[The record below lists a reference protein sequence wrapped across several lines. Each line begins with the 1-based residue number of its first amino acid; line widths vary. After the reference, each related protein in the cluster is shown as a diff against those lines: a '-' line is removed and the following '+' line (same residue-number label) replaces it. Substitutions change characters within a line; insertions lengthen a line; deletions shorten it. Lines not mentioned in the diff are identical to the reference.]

1 MKGYLLR
8 VACLGLAFACLCG
21 GTTAFTQAQSSPSRP
36 VAATFSEP
44 GRIVRPGV
52 APHVYRT
59 APSPTPVPAP
69 AKPKAAVGVL
79 ATAAITTSHPIY
91 NWLRSEDGRISVA
104 VGVYNDP
111 TGQAPVP
118 SGEAVLDLAMRMVP
132 WYFDGHNPGVFTP
145 LLGEGAGSYLDY
157 WDGSGREHRFRIV
170 AVRTWYRSSG
180 EPPPVTPLV
189 VAQFQTCKVA
199 DGSIDYIYDAVAA

>member
-1 MKGYLLR
+1 MRGFMLR
-8 VACLGLAFACLCG
+8 TACLGVAFGCLAG
-21 GTTAFTQAQSSPSRP
+21 GTTAFTQAHSTVGRP
-36 VAATFSEP
+36 VATAFSEP
-44 GRIVRPGV
+44 SRIVRPGTS
-52 APHVYRT
+52 PHVYRT
-59 APSPTPVPAP
+59 APPPAPAP
-69 AKPKAAVGVL
+69 AKPRPSVGVL
-79 ATAAITTSHPIY
+79 ATAATTAPHAIY
-91 NWLRSEDGRISVA
+91 NWLRAEDGRISVA

-111 TGQAPVP
+111 TGQAVVP

-145 LLGEGAGSYLDY
+145 LLDEGVGSYFDY
-157 WDGSGREHRFRIV
+157 WDSAGREHRFRIV
-170 AVRTWYRSSG
+170 AVRTWYRTSG

>member
-1 MKGYLLR
+1 MLR
-8 VACLGLAFACLCG
+8 TACLGVIFSCLVG
-21 GTTAFTQAQSSPSRP
+21 GTTAFKQSHSTAGRP
-36 VAATFSEP
+36 VAAAFREP
-44 GRIVRPGV
+44 GRIVRPGL
-52 APHVYRT
+52 ASHVYRT
-59 APSPTPVPAP
+59 APTPPPAP
-69 AKPKAAVGVL
+69 APAPAPPKPTVGVL
-79 ATAAITTSHPIY
+79 ANAVTTAPHAIY

-145 LLGEGAGSYLDY
+145 LLGEGAGSYFDY